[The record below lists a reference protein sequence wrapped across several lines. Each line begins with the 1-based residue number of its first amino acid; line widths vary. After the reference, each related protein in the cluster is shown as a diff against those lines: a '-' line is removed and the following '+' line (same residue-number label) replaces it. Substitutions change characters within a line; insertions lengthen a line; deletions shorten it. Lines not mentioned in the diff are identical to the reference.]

1 MTCVVGAGGGKGLCE
16 TWHLFLRL
24 VWGTPWLFFHSVLP
38 LPGARVLF
46 LVREL
51 RSHRFCSTAK
61 EKKRKFVESTEK

>member
-16 TWHLFLRL
+16 TWHLFLRF

-51 RSHRFCSTAK
+51 RSHRL
-61 EKKRKFVESTEK
+61 TEMKPHGLLCGRSSP